1 MFGVTESR
9 CWYHGDRRYRK
20 NRPPYYWLRRWRELR
35 RRMFTTPYCTYS
47 AFPPSRQQLPRVVS
61 VFRPLDAS
69 RLGKQPFPS
78 RPALFTVAWFP
89 LSKLRRPTATTPR
102 ESSSNAP
109 GNLSSTVPP
118 AGSGGRAL
126 CIQPREV
133 QDGLTPTFSIIVL
146 RFPKVSHYPSWSRR
160 RTQSQTT
167 NLAFIRH
174 TAYQLMYQGLR
185 VMKKNPPL

>member
-1 MFGVTESR
+1 MFRVTDFR

-20 NRPPYYWLRRWRELR
+20 NRPPYYWLGRWTGLR
-35 RRMFTTPYCTYS
+35 RRMLR
-47 AFPPSRQQLPRVVS
+47 PPIVRIPHFRLLGSSFLELSPCSNHMTLVVLVNS
-61 VFRPLDAS
+61 
-69 RLGKQPFPS
+69 PS
-78 RPALFTVAWFP
+78 RPVLP
-89 LSKLRRPTATTPR
+89 CSQLHGSRLSKLRRPTATTPR
-102 ESSSNAP
+102 DSSSNAP

-118 AGSGGRAL
+118 NGSGGRAL

-167 NLAFIRH
+167 NLAFIPH